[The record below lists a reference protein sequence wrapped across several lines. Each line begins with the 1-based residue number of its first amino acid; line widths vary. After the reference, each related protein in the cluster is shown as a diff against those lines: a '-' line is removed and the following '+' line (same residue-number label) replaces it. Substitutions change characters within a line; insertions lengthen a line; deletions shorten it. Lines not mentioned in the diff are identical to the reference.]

1 MREQLGPSALLR
13 ELKSQAPRWG
23 EALPALPGLAH
34 EVLRQARSGKLRV
47 EIVPTEFEKI
57 RREMRRSNQRTVLSV
72 VGTGLII
79 AAVVLLAVQEG
90 ATERLSSVPL
100 LTWLLG
106 GLGAYMIVAALPWD
120 SD

>member
-1 MREQLGPSALLR
+1 
-13 ELKSQAPRWG
+13 
-23 EALPALPGLAH
+23 
-34 EVLRQARSGKLRV
+34 
-47 EIVPTEFEKI
+47 
-57 RREMRRSNQRTVLSV
+57 V

-106 GLGAYMIVAALPWD
+106 GVGAYMIVAALPWD